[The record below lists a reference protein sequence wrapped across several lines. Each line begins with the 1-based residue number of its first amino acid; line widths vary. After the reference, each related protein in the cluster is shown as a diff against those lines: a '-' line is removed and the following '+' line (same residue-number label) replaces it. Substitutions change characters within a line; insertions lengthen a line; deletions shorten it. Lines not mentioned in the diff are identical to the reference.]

1 MPANAGATHSPR
13 QRRLRTFRNLN
24 QRTSP
29 VTPPRRHNP
38 HHHVLHQTTLA
49 TTRRSAIVLKRVV
62 LLFWHTLAHRPLAH
76 RRLGP
81 LKSFPSSSAM
91 TARTPNPLFLS
102 GPVIDAGGARAPSRD
117 QKLAE
122 PVFRHLGSPPFSG
135 PPSPKAPDRW
145 RQGRRPLPRRIRHER
160 EASTPIASSCGS
172 SPRRRDRP
180 RLGSHASAQ
189 MVTRSVAPTGSQT
202 LTCA

>member
-29 VTPPRRHNP
+29 VTPPRRHDP

-91 TARTPNPLFLS
+91 TARTPQTRFS
-102 GPVIDAGGARAPSRD
+102 SAAPSLTPAAR
-117 QKLAE
+117 
-122 PVFRHLGSPPFSG
+122 G
-135 PPSPKAPDRW
+135 PPRATRSSQRRFSATWVRRLFPARHSPKAPDRW
-145 RQGRRPLPRRIRHER
+145 RRGRRPLPRRIRHER

-172 SPRRRDRP
+172 WPRRRDRP

-189 MVTRSVAPTGSQT
+189 IVTRSVAPT
-202 LTCA
+202 